1 MMQWTRD
8 QLEHFGRAEEVQIES
23 FPRGGGRPKPVT
35 TWVVRIG
42 DDLYV
47 RSVRGRN
54 GHWFRGVQETHDGRI
69 RAGGIQQDV
78 TFVDADH
85 AVEKDVD
92 DAYRAKYRRYSGAIL
107 DSVLTTEARLAT
119 LRVVPRNQ
127 QRDC

>member
-8 QLEHFGRAEEVQIES
+8 QLENFGRAEEVQIES
-23 FPRGGGRPKPVT
+23 LRRGGRRPKPVT

-47 RSVRGRN
+47 RSVRGRS
-54 GHWFRGVQETHDGRI
+54 GHWFRAVQETHDGRI
-69 RAGGIQQDV
+69 RARDIQHDV

-85 AVEKDVD
+85 GVEKDID

-107 DSVLTTEARLAT
+107 DSVLTPEARSAT
-119 LRVVPRNQ
+119 LRVVPRSSS
-127 QRDC
+127 

>member
-8 QLEHFGRAEEVQIES
+8 QLENFGRAEEVQIES
-23 FPRGGGRPKPVT
+23 FPRDGRRPKPVT
-35 TWVVRIG
+35 TWMVRIG

-127 QRDC
+127 